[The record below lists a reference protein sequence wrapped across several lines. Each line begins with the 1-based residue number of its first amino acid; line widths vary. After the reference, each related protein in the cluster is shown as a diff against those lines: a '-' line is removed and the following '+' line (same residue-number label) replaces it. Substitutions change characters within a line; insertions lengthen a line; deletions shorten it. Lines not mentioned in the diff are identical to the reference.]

1 MNHISEEMM
10 KELYEAFVAVDNVA
24 DSERFLNDLCTAK
37 ELEQMAQRVRA
48 AKLLLEGK
56 TYQQVIQET
65 DISSATLS
73 RVSRC
78 IQYGEGGY
86 ASVLK
91 TPSAG
96 DENRAEKA

>member
-1 MNHISEEMM
+1 MGHIPEQMMN
-10 KELYEAFVAVDNVA
+10 ELYLAFVAIDNAA
-24 DSERFLNDLCTAK
+24 DAEKFLNDLCTAK

-56 TYQQVIQET
+56 TYAQVITET

-91 TPSAG
+91 KG
-96 DENRAEKA
+96 K